1 MQVSRPLASPRRGPT
16 VPRRVTPIPGANAR
30 PPTRGR
36 SYAVTLAMKSLR
48 PYLATYGTAFAGI
61 AVILFF
67 AVAKPIFLTPANF
80 AIILK
85 ETAFLGVL
93 SLGFTLALVTAE
105 LDLSIAE
112 VASLSAVV
120 TGALIHDGFAAPI
133 AVAAG
138 LATGLLC
145 GIVNGLVVTRLR
157 VPSLI
162 ATLGMAAIA
171 KGFGFMI
178 TQGVAFV
185 GRWPVSFTGIARGTL
200 FGLSNLAWWLIAAS
214 LACWLLLNWTRTG
227 AHLRATGEAEEAAR
241 LAGVATGR
249 MKRLGLAICGL
260 GAGLTGVLLA
270 SSLSSAAPNMAGDHF
285 LYAIA
290 AVLLGMTMFEP
301 GRPNVPGTLAA
312 TFSLKA
318 LGNGLV
324 LIGAAYYVQD
334 IVLGLVIIAS
344 VALSAGALGRAA
356 FIEKLNFKRPS

>member
-1 MQVSRPLASPRRGPT
+1 MIAFRR
-16 VPRRVTPIPGANAR
+16 
-30 PPTRGR
+30 
-36 SYAVTLAMKSLR
+36 L
-48 PYLATYGTAFAGI
+48 LATYGTALAGVV
-61 AVILFF
+61 VILVF
-67 AVAKPIFLTPANF
+67 AVANPIFITPANL

-85 ETAFLGVL
+85 ETAFLGIL
-93 SLGFTLALVTAE
+93 SLGFTLALTTAE
-105 LDLSIAE
+105 LDLSVAD
-112 VASLSAVV
+112 VASLAAVV
-120 TGALIHDGFAAPI
+120 AGALIHAGAGASAAVI
-133 AVAAG
+133 GG
-138 LATGLLC
+138 LGVGVLC
-145 GIVNGLVVTRLR
+145 GAVNGVIVTRLA

-185 GRWPVSFTGIARGTL
+185 GRWPVGFTGIARGSL
-200 FGLSNLAWWLIAAS
+200 LGISNLTASLIAIAF
-214 LACWLLLNWTRTG
+214 AAWVLLNWTRLG

-249 MKRLGLAICGL
+249 MKRLGLTLCGL
-260 GAGLTGVLLA
+260 GAGLTGMLLA

-301 GRPNVPGTLAA
+301 GRPNVPGTLMAA
-312 TFSLKA
+312 FSLKA

-324 LIGAAYYVQD
+324 LVGAAYYIQD
-334 IVLGLVIIAS
+334 IVLGGVIIAS

-356 FIEKLNFKRPS
+356 FVEKLNFRRP

>member
-1 MQVSRPLASPRRGPT
+1 MTLLRPL
-16 VPRRVTPIPGANAR
+16 
-30 PPTRGR
+30 
-36 SYAVTLAMKSLR
+36 
-48 PYLATYGTAFAGI
+48 LATYGTALAGVAVVVVFA
-61 AVILFF
+61 F
-67 AVAKPIFLTPANF
+67 ASPVFATSANF
-80 AIILK
+80 SIILK
-85 ETAFLGVL
+85 ESAFLGIL
-93 SLGFTLALVTAE
+93 SLGFTFALVTAE

-120 TGALIHDGFAAPI
+120 AGALIHAGWGAPVAA
-133 AVAAG
+133 AAG
-138 LATGLLC
+138 LGTGLAC
-145 GIVNGLVVTRLR
+145 GLANGIVVTRFK

-171 KGFGFMI
+171 KGLGFMI

-185 GRWPVSFTGIARGTL
+185 GRWPTSFTGLARGTV
-200 FGLSNLAWWLIAAS
+200 FGLSNLVWWLIAVG
-214 LACWLLLNWTRTG
+214 LVGWVLLNWTRIG

-241 LAGVATGR
+241 LAGVATGG
-249 MKRLGLAICGL
+249 MKRIGLAISGL
-260 GAGLTGVLLA
+260 AAGLTGVLLA
-270 SSLSSAAPNMAGDHF
+270 ASLSSAAPNMAGDHF

-324 LIGAAYYVQD
+324 LVGAAYYVQD
-334 IVLGLVIIAS
+334 IVLGLVIVAS

-356 FIEKLNFKRPS
+356 FVEKLNFKRPQ